1 MEDAANRDQVLRQKL
16 QAMSDQELNT
26 YKQNAMQYLQAHAGE
41 EISENMRAVITAIR
55 KEAEAREE
63 ASLLLNTTAKTTPE
77 IPPVRTT
84 KIRHT
89 LERSKRTKPAKAKK
103 KINKKLIA
111 GACALYAVWGIGA
124 TVKNIA
130 DQKNV
135 EPPAYVQQEEIVKT
149 QDNADTTFEEPQ
161 IEVASKP
168 NKDSGAVSKD
178 PASNSSAEAYSAQE
192 EIVYITETGEKYHKG
207 SCRHLSKSKIEIT
220 KEKAI
225 NQGYK
230 ACGACY

>member
-1 MEDAANRDQVLRQKL
+1 MGDTANRDQVLRKKL

-77 IPPVRTT
+77 ILPARTT
-84 KIRHT
+84 KTGHT

-161 IEVASKP
+161 IEVTPKP
-168 NKDSGAVSKD
+168 SEDPEPVPEKPVSNV
-178 PASNSSAEAYSAQE
+178 STESYSTQE

-225 NQGYK
+225 SQGYT
-230 ACGACY
+230 ACGTCY